1 MAKEEGLRLKP
12 GLYLVATPI
21 GNLGDITLRALETL
35 KNCDVI
41 ACEDTRVSRKL
52 LSAYSIAKP
61 LISYHD
67 HNADQMRP
75 LILDKIATGQ
85 VVVLISDAGTPLI
98 SDPGFKLVQ
107 HCYKAHLHVTFIPG
121 PSAVIAGLVL
131 SGMACDRFLFAGFA
145 DKAAYSELSSI
156 NTTLIFFESAKRLG
170 ASLKQMAKSFVGRE
184 VAVIREITK
193 LFEEVRRG
201 SFAEVIQY
209 YEENGLPKGEV
220 VVVLSPKNSQFQHP
234 SLHNIDDMLRQALA
248 SHSIRD
254 ACTLVSGS
262 LGLPRKQIYQRALEL
277 REEE

>member
-1 MAKEEGLRLKP
+1 MKE
-12 GLYLVATPI
+12 
-21 GNLGDITLRALETL
+21 
-35 KNCDVI
+35 
-41 ACEDTRVSRKL
+41 
-52 LSAYSIAKP
+52 
-61 LISYHD
+61 
-67 HNADQMRP
+67 
-75 LILDKIATGQ
+75 
-85 VVVLISDAGTPLI
+85 
-98 SDPGFKLVQ
+98 
-107 HCYKAHLHVTFIPG
+107 
-121 PSAVIAGLVL
+121 
-131 SGMACDRFLFAGFA
+131 RFLFAGFA
-145 DKAAYSELSSI
+145 DKAAFSELSSI

-170 ASLKQMAKSFVGRE
+170 TSLKQMAKSFVGRE

>member
-1 MAKEEGLRLKP
+1 MAKEGALRLKP

-52 LSAYSIAKP
+52 LSAFSIAKP

-75 LILDKIATGQ
+75 LILDRIANGQ
-85 VVVLISDAGTPLI
+85 AVVLISDAGTPLI
-98 SDPGFKLVQ
+98 SDPGYKLVR
-107 HCYKAHLHVTFIPG
+107 HCYEAQLGVTFIPG

-145 DKAAYSELSSI
+145 DKSAYAELSSI

-170 ASLKQMAKSFVGRE
+170 SSLKQMAKSFVDRE
-184 VAVIREITK
+184 VAVVREITK

-201 SFAEVIQY
+201 SFEEVIKY

-220 VVVLSPKNSQFQHP
+220 VVVLSPKNSQFQQT
-234 SLHNIDDMLRQALA
+234 SLQNIDDLLRQALA

-254 ACTLVSGS
+254 ACTLVSGV
-262 LGLPRKQIYQRALEL
+262 LGLPRKRIYQRALEL
-277 REEE
+277 REER